1 MLRKTS
7 EAAKRLNFSAS
18 TLEKMR
24 ITGRGPRFIR
34 MGRIVRYD
42 DDDLDAYVKAG
53 CSTRTYENV
62 RGE

>member
-7 EAAKRLNFSAS
+7 EAAKRLNFSES

-42 DDDLDAYVKAG
+42 DEDLDAYVHAG
-53 CSTRTYENV
+53 RRTRTSENV
-62 RGE
+62 NGK